1 MRTGARTLFLAGF
14 ALPGFDL
21 AHTGRA
27 DPTPATHVVEVR
39 QLQFQPETLTVAPGD
54 TVVWI
59 NRDIVPHTVTALD
72 GEWRSDEMEQDGTW
86 RRVAP
91 LQGSG
96 QYYCED
102 HPTRRGIVIVE
113 GE

>member
-1 MRTGARTLFLAGF
+1 MRTGARTLVLAVF
-14 ALPGFDL
+14 ALPGFAL

-27 DPTPATHVVEVR
+27 DPIPTTHVVEVL
-39 QLQFQPETLTVAPGD
+39 QLRFQPDTLTIAPGD
-54 TVVWI
+54 TVIWI

-96 QYYCED
+96 QYYCEY
-102 HPTRRGIVIVE
+102 HPTMRGIVIVE

>member
-1 MRTGARTLFLAGF
+1 MRTGARTLVLAVF
-14 ALPGFDL
+14 ALPGFAL
-21 AHTGRA
+21 AYPGRA

-39 QLQFQPETLTVAPGD
+39 QLRFQPDTLTVAPGD

-59 NRDIVPHTVTALD
+59 NRDIVPHTVTAVD

-91 LQGSG
+91 QGSG
-96 QYYCED
+96 QYYCEY
-102 HPTRRGIVIVE
+102 HPTMRGIVIVE